1 MKHIKLFEELDSTDL
16 LQKKLQ
22 SKEAIKKM
30 TKADLP
36 PATTAPATSVLRKM
50 RGYNPIKYTDAP
62 LDVYLQ
68 RSKEGTENRP
78 KESEL
83 SSSDAKEYRKSLT
96 KFRKEE
102 EEEIKKEESQKFIR
116 RLNDKM
122 MKLKEVE
129 YLEDIDDSVCLFGN
143 LNPFFNKDLSLDFKL
158 IKKSL
163 EKGRIGQ
170 EKYDEMMSHF
180 YQGNKLKSR
189 FDKYKKLFE
198 KGYPKVDNNRVQL
211 SERFYLEVGYPN
223 GSKEY
228 ILYDYT
234 TGWRRAVNSA
244 DFDLE
249 GLDSIMKK
257 KQHWWF

>member
-1 MKHIKLFEELDSTDL
+1 
-16 LQKKLQ
+16 
-22 SKEAIKKM
+22 M

-36 PATTAPATSVLRKM
+36 PATTEVIRKM
-50 RGYNPIKYTDAP
+50 RGYDPIKYTDAP

-68 RSKEGTENRP
+68 RSKEGTENKP

-83 SSSDAKEYRKSLT
+83 SSSDAEEDRKSLS

-163 EKGRIGQ
+163 ENGRIGQ
-170 EKYDEMMSHF
+170 DKYDEMMSHF

-189 FDKYKKLFE
+189 FDKYKELFE
-198 KGYPKVDNNRVQL
+198 KGYPKVI
-211 SERFYLEVGYPN
+211 
-223 GSKEY
+223 Y
-228 ILYDYT
+228 IDRT
-234 TGWRRAVNSA
+234 
-244 DFDLE
+244 F
-249 GLDSIMKK
+249 
-257 KQHWWF
+257 